1 MKKIRNFLK
10 DRSGATAVTFA
21 LLLVPMVGMTG
32 LAVDY
37 TRASSDRSQLQNAAD
52 AAVLSGAEIYD
63 GKDLKPVN
71 ARILQSLRANV
82 ADYDARGIIKNV
94 TAIESIPPQIV
105 LTLSTSMGTT
115 FMKVLNQ
122 DTINVAVKAVA
133 SSAISPTEATF
144 NITKVKGIYY
154 KKISMIAVR
163 KDGTEHEVASIEYTN
178 PQQVDGQG
186 TSKPEVNKAQTFA
199 LGEVSELYFT
209 MIVKKEGCP
218 IGYVNPKNRD
228 GSFQKKCVAT
238 TNSREQLTS
247 IPENLTF
254 SDYSKRL
261 NSAHAFLVKSNRR
274 YDAWRLALNGATTT
288 TAGEK
293 DAFVMDDLMNC
304 KGEKEHHGWEDGGG
318 TDPDFEYDLTTGCTY
333 DFSKVM
339 LTQ

>member
-1 MKKIRNFLK
+1 
-10 DRSGATAVTFA
+10 
-21 LLLVPMVGMTG
+21 MVGMTG

-71 ARILQSLRANV
+71 ARILESLRANV

-144 NITKVKGIYY
+144 NITKVKGICY

-209 MIVKKEGCP
+209 MIVKKEGLSHWLC
-218 IGYVNPKNRD
+218 
-228 GSFQKKCVAT
+228 
-238 TNSREQLTS
+238 
-247 IPENLTF
+247 
-254 SDYSKRL
+254 
-261 NSAHAFLVKSNRR
+261 
-274 YDAWRLALNGATTT
+274 
-288 TAGEK
+288 
-293 DAFVMDDLMNC
+293 
-304 KGEKEHHGWEDGGG
+304 
-318 TDPDFEYDLTTGCTY
+318 
-333 DFSKVM
+333 
-339 LTQ
+339 